1 MTLLGK
7 KLPSRQWTAMWI
19 FLGVVIVVA
28 LLGAFSELRP
38 MVGKK
43 HLSMTLVIQMF
54 MLCAGALICMITKT
68 PPKSVGGT
76 SVFRSGM
83 VAVVCVFGVAWLS
96 DTIFKAH
103 LNELK
108 EVLVEYVKLYPW
120 AYAVVLLLV
129 SSSLTLRLLLSLSWF
144 RLLSASVLRPVWLSA
159 AAPLATA
166 TTSSRHIRLTWLPS
180 SSTAPV
186 QLTLVSS

>member
-1 MTLLGK
+1 
-7 KLPSRQWTAMWI
+7 MWI
-19 FLGVVIVVA
+19 FLAVVLVVA

-43 HLSMTLVIQMF
+43 PLSMTLVIQMF

-120 AYAVVLLLV
+120 AF
-129 SSSLTLRLLLSLSWF
+129 SC
-144 RLLSASVLRPVWLSA
+144 
-159 AAPLATA
+159 
-166 TTSSRHIRLTWLPS
+166 
-180 SSTAPV
+180 
-186 QLTLVSS
+186 